1 MTADR
6 TGRRKLVLDRDESS
20 ISFHCQKQFLPPSN
34 SPCLGGGD
42 GGDVLTGQ
50 ALQNCRLASII
61 KTQEQ
66 DPQLSIRRGFQF
78 PKKVG
83 SLFSFPNTNKIIPEN
98 AKETHCRCDKNNWS
112 SDENSKLMPTNKL
125 KCCWIDGGALL

>member
-6 TGRRKLVLDRDESS
+6 TGRGKLVLDRDESS
-20 ISFHCQKQFLPPSN
+20 ISFHCQKQVLPPSN
-34 SPCLGGGD
+34 SHCLGGGD

-78 PKKVG
+78 PKK
-83 SLFSFPNTNKIIPEN
+83 LD
-98 AKETHCRCDKNNWS
+98 H
-112 SDENSKLMPTNKL
+112 
-125 KCCWIDGGALL
+125 